1 MASKYDG
8 LARIILQNVGGKSNI
23 TGIRHCVTRLRFN
36 LKDESKANTDVLKE
50 TDGIVTVTQAG
61 GQYQVV
67 IGNQVS
73 DVYDAVIS
81 VGHLEQLAEG
91 LADES
96 GNALGEG
103 AGGAKPNL
111 LNRFY

>member
-1 MASKYDG
+1 MAKDFKK
-8 LARIILQNVGGKSNI
+8 LALDIVARVGGEENVVSL
-23 TGIRHCVTRLRFN
+23 THCVTRLRFV
-36 LKDESKANTDVLKE
+36 LKDESKADTAALSGTKGVIKV
-50 TDGIVTVTQAG
+50 IQAG